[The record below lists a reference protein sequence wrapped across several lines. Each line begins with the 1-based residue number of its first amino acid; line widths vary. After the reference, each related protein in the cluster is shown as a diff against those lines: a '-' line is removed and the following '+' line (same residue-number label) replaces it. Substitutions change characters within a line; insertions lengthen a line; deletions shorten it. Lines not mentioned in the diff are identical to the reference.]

1 MQKKYDEGFSLI
13 EILVAIVILA
23 AFVVPIC
30 SALLMTNE
38 MNNRTDALM
47 QAQLDVSSAVEMLM
61 AEGIPVGTDDTDDY
75 RASVLFPNVKIA
87 VEQDGSNPWFCVTV
101 TSTDELVKVETT
113 VRAVAA
119 SGGGGA

>member
-1 MQKKYDEGFSLI
+1 MQKKHDEGFSLI

-47 QAQLDVSSAVEMLM
+47 QAQLNVSSAVETLM
-61 AEGIPVGTDDTDDY
+61 AEGIPSGTEKTDDY

-101 TSTDELVKVETT
+101 TSTDELVTVKTT
-113 VRAVAA
+113 VRAIKA
-119 SGGGGA
+119 SGGGA